1 MIYINVVLFCSE
13 PGTAANVAPKK
24 RRRKDASSSYLESNH
39 LGPIDYF
46 DIGDV
51 PEKSSARGT
60 VQTGK
65 QLVSSNVS
73 SYGQYHEDNR
83 VVKNKISGP
92 GGAPKRKSS
101 EFSGD
106 AAARAKIIKD
116 VSHAPL
122 ELRDMEKHKAA
133 ALPVDY
139 AHKSKI
145 SETFDYA
152 YPAYRDKGTSGQL
165 DFQQRKISREN
176 QGPSNRTYRK
186 EKHGT
191 NEYPGIAMA
200 TAVYSTQTMHPVVGR
215 EGSGTKPK
223 GTRLERAIRDLQKIV
238 AEYRPPTIDINEVD
252 PNGQVAVKRRLPP
265 EIKQKLAKVARLSA
279 NNGKIQEHELMN
291 RLMGI
296 VGHLV
301 QRRTLKRNMKEMVES
316 GISAKLEKAD
326 RFQRV
331 KLEINEMIKE
341 RMATKS
347 KVNEQD
353 GSADDFQVANDERR
367 ALKTKYTM
375 DTALE
380 DKMCDLYDMYVEG
393 MDEDKGPQSR
403 KLYVE
408 LAELWPHGCMDN
420 VGIKDAI
427 YRSKERRRL
436 LYSQQKVRSEE
447 RMKRKRLAAT
457 AKLPDGLAV
466 AMQSGVAPQVA
477 QPPIT
482 NPITYHTADYG
493 QNPGLKYFDR
503 ARETSSSAIPDDG
516 NRIAGEVKKKKR
528 KPEYDPVDTQ
538 ANLPRAPMPHGSEK
552 QKPSKPA
559 DEASAGSLPSMATTQ
574 TVLGLPSVLGHNQ
587 QPS

>member
-1 MIYINVVLFCSE
+1 
-13 PGTAANVAPKK
+13 
-24 RRRKDASSSYLESNH
+24 
-39 LGPIDYF
+39 
-46 DIGDV
+46 
-51 PEKSSARGT
+51 
-60 VQTGK
+60 
-65 QLVSSNVS
+65 
-73 SYGQYHEDNR
+73 
-83 VVKNKISGP
+83 
-92 GGAPKRKSS
+92 
-101 EFSGD
+101 
-106 AAARAKIIKD
+106 
-116 VSHAPL
+116 
-122 ELRDMEKHKAA
+122 MEKHKAA

>member
-1 MIYINVVLFCSE
+1 MEQMNILASLWLLRSILHKQCTQLLVGRVQELNPKAPGLSELF
-13 PGTAANVAPKK
+13 A
-24 RRRKDASSSYLESNH
+24 
-39 LGPIDYF
+39 
-46 DIGDV
+46 
-51 PEKSSARGT
+51 
-60 VQTGK
+60 
-65 QLVSSNVS
+65 
-73 SYGQYHEDNR
+73 
-83 VVKNKISGP
+83 
-92 GGAPKRKSS
+92 
-101 EFSGD
+101 
-106 AAARAKIIKD
+106 
-116 VSHAPL
+116 
-122 ELRDMEKHKAA
+122 
-133 ALPVDY
+133 
-139 AHKSKI
+139 
-145 SETFDYA
+145 
-152 YPAYRDKGTSGQL
+152 
-165 DFQQRKISREN
+165 ISRR
-176 QGPSNRTYRK
+176 S
-186 EKHGT
+186 
-191 NEYPGIAMA
+191 
-200 TAVYSTQTMHPVVGR
+200 
-215 EGSGTKPK
+215 
-223 GTRLERAIRDLQKIV
+223 LQ
-238 AEYRPPTIDINEVD
+238 N
-252 PNGQVAVKRRLPP
+252 
-265 EIKQKLAKVARLSA
+265 A

-301 QRRTLKRNMKEMVES
+301 QRRTLK
-316 GISAKLEKAD
+316 
-326 RFQRV
+326 
-331 KLEINEMIKE
+331 
-341 RMATKS
+341 
-347 KVNEQD
+347 
-353 GSADDFQVANDERR
+353 
-367 ALKTKYTM
+367 
-375 DTALE
+375 
-380 DKMCDLYDMYVEG
+380 
-393 MDEDKGPQSR
+393 
-403 KLYVE
+403 